1 MKYFPQVNII
11 DGLQRNA
18 VKIGPKVLQQ
28 RKVNE
33 NLTEAIGTG
42 AVNAGKKNAIRIK
55 QLSTPLL
62 TAIPWIELHRN
73 MDLQLH
79 IQTLFPLQY
88 PIAP

>member
-1 MKYFPQVNII
+1 MKYSPQVNII

-42 AVNAGKKNAIRIK
+42 AVNAGKKMP
-55 QLSTPLL
+55 SG
-62 TAIPWIELHRN
+62 
-73 MDLQLH
+73 
-79 IQTLFPLQY
+79 
-88 PIAP
+88 